1 MEELL
6 TPKETAEYLKLSYNQ
21 VLVLIKQN
29 KIPYIKFG
37 GRYRVPITQL
47 NKMITKAAGN
57 LQ

>member
-6 TPKETAEYLKLSYNQ
+6 TPKETAVYLKLSYNQ
-21 VLVLIKQN
+21 VLVLIKQD

-37 GRYRVPITQL
+37 GRYRISITQL

-57 LQ
+57 LE